1 MIDSQQTIFQGSKV
15 NLHTA
20 ALCFLLGHA
29 ETISQCENLLSNDLF
44 SSQVT
49 RELQFHAFYNL
60 FTHHLFTKEVSLAEF
75 FFSPCVLNKHI
86 D

>member
-15 NLHTA
+15 NLHT

-60 FTHHLFTKEVSLAEF
+60 FTHHLFTKEVSLAV
-75 FFSPCVLNKHI
+75 FFSPSVLNQHI